1 MRLLKLDIT
10 NFKGIKSFTL
20 EPSGNNISVF
30 GDNGT
35 GKTTIMDAFLWL
47 LFDKDSQGKK
57 DFELKTLDADGKP
70 IPMIDHSVEA
80 AIEHAGKK
88 TTLKKT
94 LSEKWAKKRGSASA
108 EFSGHET
115 AFEIDGV
122 PKAKKEFDSF
132 IARLCDES
140 LLRMLTDPDFF
151 PGKMEWKDRRRMLME
166 VCGDVSDVEVID
178 QATTVGN
185 KNMLELLN
193 ILNSGR
199 TVDEHRKV
207 LAAKKTSLNSEIQ
220 AIPIRVDE
228 ATKALPEI
236 TCDNPAALPA
246 SIESARTELQT
257 AEAALLAVAQGGAVI
272 TKQMQLQQAES
283 GILKAKTQAE
293 EKRQSVIRTMRSSLN
308 ELFASSDKA
317 AAERTAVQSKIG
329 TLTEQAATLNEQLA
343 KLRKQWVEVD
353 AEKMPE
359 VQAEKCCPSCGQDLP
374 ADQVQAAID
383 KAVSAFNL
391 SKAERLANINTGGTS
406 TKEKLQLAQQE
417 CAALQ
422 EKLPALDAQI
432 NVFNLQVA
440 DLQSKIN
447 AINSQPAEQ
456 SGEITAL
463 QNQVVQIKEEI
474 ASIEENAAPERQRLA
489 EQCNLHRAVIA
500 KLEQES
506 VKVKQREDGL
516 KRIAE
521 LKAKEKELAK
531 EYQQLDKETFLTEE
545 FIRTKVRMIETKIN
559 SRFKFARFR
568 LFETQINGAINEI
581 CEVLGPDLVPYSKG
595 LNNAARINTGLDI
608 VNTLSEHYGFEA
620 PVFVDNAEAVT
631 QLIETRGQLIRLV
644 VSEADKKLR
653 VEESK

>member
-35 GKTTIMDAFLWL
+35 GKTTIMDSFLWL
-47 LFDKDSQGKK
+47 MFDKDSQGKK

-80 AIEHAGKK
+80 AIEHAGKN
-88 TTLKKT
+88 TNLKKT
-94 LSEKWAKKRGSASA
+94 LSEKWTKKRGSASA

-151 PGKMEWKDRRRMLME
+151 PGKMEWKDRRRMLMD
-166 VCGDVSDVEVID
+166 VCGDVSDGEVIASD
-178 QATTVGN
+178 TRLSS
-185 KNMLELLN
+185 LET
-193 ILNSGR
+193 ILQGR
-199 TVDEHRKV
+199 SVEDHRKV
-207 LAAKKTSLNSEIQ
+207 LAAKKTRLNDEIQ

-236 TCDNPAALPA
+236 ACDNPAALPE
-246 SIESARTELQT
+246 SIEEARTELQT
-257 AEAALLAVAQGGAVI
+257 LEAALLAVDQGGAV
-272 TKQMQLQQAES
+272 TEKQLQLRQIEVS
-283 GILKAKTQAE
+283 ILKAKTQAE

-308 ELFASSDKA
+308 ELFALSDKA
-317 AAERTAVQSKIG
+317 AAERTSVQAKIN
-329 TLTEQAATLNEQLA
+329 TLTEQTATLNEQLS

-383 KAVSAFNL
+383 KATEAFNL
-391 SKAERLANINTGGTS
+391 SKAERLSKINNDGVW
-406 TKEKLQLAQQE
+406 TKEKLQMAQRE
-417 CAALQ
+417 CAELQ
-422 EKLPALDAQI
+422 EKLPGLDAQI
-432 NVFNLQVA
+432 NIYNRQVA
-440 DLQSKIN
+440 DLQGRIN
-447 AINSQPAEQ
+447 AINLQPEEQ
-456 SGEITAL
+456 SDEITAL
-463 QNQVVQIKEEI
+463 QNQVVQIQEEI
-474 ASIEENAAPERQRLA
+474 ASIEENAAPEKQRLA

-500 KLEQES
+500 KLEQEAA
-506 VKVKQREDGL
+506 KVKQREDGL

-521 LKAKEKELAK
+521 LKAKEKELSK

-545 FIRTKVRMIETKIN
+545 FIRTKVRMIESKIN

-581 CEVLGPDLVPYSKG
+581 CEVLGPELVPYSKG

-644 VSEADKKLR
+644 VSGDDKNLR